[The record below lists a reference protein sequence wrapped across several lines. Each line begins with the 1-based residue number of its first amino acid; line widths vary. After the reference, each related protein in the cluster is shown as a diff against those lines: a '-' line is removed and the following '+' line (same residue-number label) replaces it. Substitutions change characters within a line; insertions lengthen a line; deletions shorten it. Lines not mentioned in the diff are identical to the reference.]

1 MDISA
6 NAARCGVRC
15 ATRDHL
21 PMVGNVPD
29 YEATL
34 TQYASLHE
42 QQDHAG
48 RAPVCHNLFMLGA
61 LGSRGL
67 CTAPLSAELLAAQ
80 MSGEPLPLDSDTLAA
95 LNPNRLWVEKT
106 AEGKSGEIKP

>member
-6 NAARCGVRC
+6 NDARCGVRC

-29 YEATL
+29 YAATL

-42 QQDHAG
+42 QPDIADS
-48 RAPVCHNLFMLGA
+48 APVCRNLFMLGA

-80 MSGEPLPLDSDTLAA
+80 MSTEPLPLDSDTGGAESESA
-95 LNPNRLWVEKT
+95 VGEKT

>member
-1 MDISA
+1 MGKEVDVSGQS
-6 NAARCGVRC
+6 ARCGVRC

-34 TQYASLHE
+34 SQYANLSEHKE
-42 QQDHAG
+42 TAA
-48 RAPVCHNLFMLGA
+48 RAPVYRDVFMLGA

-67 CTAPLSAELLAAQ
+67 CSAPLCAEI
-80 MSGEPLPLDSDTLAA
+80 PP
-95 LNPNRLWVEKT
+95 RK
-106 AEGKSGEIKP
+106 